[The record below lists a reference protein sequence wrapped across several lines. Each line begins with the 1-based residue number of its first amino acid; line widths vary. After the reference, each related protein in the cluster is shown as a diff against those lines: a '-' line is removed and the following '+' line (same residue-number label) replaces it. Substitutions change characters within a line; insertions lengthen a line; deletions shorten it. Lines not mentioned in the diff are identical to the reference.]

1 MSIVAEHNLIPL
13 LIALL
18 IGIVTGFWLFRSR
31 RAAQRREP
39 VERIPSPP
47 PPQPRHDPVPG
58 DGHAIPDDYAAATKD
73 IAGEFLGVEAHPI
86 VSGPA
91 GPPDNLQTL
100 KGVGP
105 KLAAQ
110 LNAAGITRFD
120 QLARLTPNEVA
131 YLDERMGAFRGRVE
145 KDRLVEQAC
154 YLARG
159 DTDGFE
165 SVFGKL
171 GGA

>member
-1 MSIVAEHNLIPL
+1 MTIVAEHNLVPL

-18 IGIVTGFWLFRSR
+18 IGLVVGFWLFRAV
-31 RAAQRREP
+31 RAARDRPP
-39 VERIPSPP
+39 VERIPPAP
-47 PPQPRHDPVPG
+47 APRPRHDPVP
-58 DGHAIPDDYAAATKD
+58 DGHGVQDDYAAATKD

-86 VSGPA
+86 VAGPA

-110 LNAAGITRFD
+110 LNGAGVTRFD

-131 YLDERMGAFRGRVE
+131 YLDERMGAFNGRIAR
-145 KDRLVEQAC
+145 DRLVEQSA

-165 SVFGKL
+165 AVFGKL
-171 GGA
+171 GGGA